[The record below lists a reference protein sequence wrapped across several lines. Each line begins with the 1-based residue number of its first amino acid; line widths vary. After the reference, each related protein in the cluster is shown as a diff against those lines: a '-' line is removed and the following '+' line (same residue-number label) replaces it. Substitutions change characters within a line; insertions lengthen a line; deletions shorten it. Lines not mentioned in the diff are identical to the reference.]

1 MRTEDIV
8 NKVFTRSFM
17 GYDIEE
23 VDRFLDELIDQLE
36 CMEAEK
42 QEMLIAMEYLL
53 GKLEKGKKLPE
64 REMRRAIAGGAK
76 EETGDGKPARKKKR
90 QPRTEADV
98 RHEPEKTETKPA
110 ARSISRGTGNGAA
123 KPVRAPKVKRV
134 AKGAPGEAPA
144 ASRQETPAVQKQETS
159 PKQGD
164 DWLDELLGSLSERDR
179 QGYRPPQE
187 PSAEA
192 DAAEA
197 QAETPAPK
205 QEPEM
210 RPEREPAFKPES
222 QAEEPVKP
230 KPEPR
235 HEPETQPEREPVFKP
250 EPEDETPVKPEPE
263 TRREPETQYKPEAQ
277 PEPVSEPQAAPETGT
292 SAAPETNA
300 GTDETAPDGEAREQ

>member
-36 CMEAEK
+36 RMEAEK

-76 EETGDGKPARKKKR
+76 EEGGDGKPARKKKR
-90 QPRTEADV
+90 PPRAEADV
-98 RHEPEKTETKPA
+98 RQETDKAEARPA

-134 AKGAPGEAPA
+134 AKGAPEEA
-144 ASRQETPAVQKQETS
+144 PAVQKQETP

-164 DWLDELLGSLSERDR
+164 DWLDELLGSLSERDK

-187 PSAEA
+187 PPAET
-192 DAAEA
+192 DAAEP
-197 QAETPAPK
+197 QAEA
-205 QEPEM
+205 
-210 RPEREPAFKPES
+210 
-222 QAEEPVKP
+222 
-230 KPEPR
+230 
-235 HEPETQPEREPVFKP
+235 
-250 EPEDETPVKPEPE
+250 PVKPEPE
-263 TRREPETQYKPEAQ
+263 TRREPETQPQREPAFKP
-277 PEPVSEPQAAPETGT
+277 EPQAEAPVK
-292 SAAPETNA
+292 PE
-300 GTDETAPDGEAREQ
+300 P

>member
-36 CMEAEK
+36 RMEAEK

-76 EETGDGKPARKKKR
+76 EEGGDGKPARKKKR
-90 QPRTEADV
+90 PPRAEADV
-98 RHEPEKTETKPA
+98 RQETDKAEARPA

-134 AKGAPGEAPA
+134 AKGAPEEA
-144 ASRQETPAVQKQETS
+144 PAVQKQETP

-164 DWLDELLGSLSERDR
+164 DWLDELLGSLSERDK

-187 PSAEA
+187 PPAET
-192 DAAEA
+192 DAAEP
-197 QAETPAPK
+197 QAEA
-205 QEPEM
+205 
-210 RPEREPAFKPES
+210 
-222 QAEEPVKP
+222 
-230 KPEPR
+230 
-235 HEPETQPEREPVFKP
+235 
-250 EPEDETPVKPEPE
+250 PVKPEPE
-263 TRREPETQYKPEAQ
+263 TRREPETQPQREPAFKP
-277 PEPVSEPQAAPETGT
+277 EPQAEAPVKPEPEPETQPQREPAFKPEPQAEAPVKPEPETRPQRGTEVQAGPAPEPQ
-292 SAAPETNA
+292 AEPEPA
-300 GTDETAPDGEAREQ
+300 VQPDADETAQDGEAREQ

>member
-36 CMEAEK
+36 RMEAEK

-76 EETGDGKPARKKKR
+76 EEGGDGKPARKKKR
-90 QPRTEADV
+90 PPRAEADV
-98 RHEPEKTETKPA
+98 RQETDKAEARPA

-134 AKGAPGEAPA
+134 AKGAPEEA
-144 ASRQETPAVQKQETS
+144 PAVQKQETP

-164 DWLDELLGSLSERDR
+164 DWLDELLGSLSERDK

-187 PSAEA
+187 PPAET
-192 DAAEA
+192 DAAEP
-197 QAETPAPK
+197 QAEAPVK
-205 QEPEM
+205 PEPE
-210 RPEREPAFKPES
+210 PETQPQREPAFKPEP
-222 QAEEPVKP
+222 QAEA
-230 KPEPR
+230 
-235 HEPETQPEREPVFKP
+235 
-250 EPEDETPVKPEPE
+250 PVKPEPE
-263 TRREPETQYKPEAQ
+263 TRPQRGTEVQAGPAP
-277 PEPVSEPQAAPETGT
+277 EPQAEPEP
-292 SAAPETNA
+292 AVQPDA
-300 GTDETAPDGEAREQ
+300 DETAQDGEAREQ